1 MSELNKNINPN
12 FKKSERQFLNAEQL
26 TEKLLSGDKLVLSHA
41 LSIAESI
48 LPNDRRLISEVLK
61 NYKSRETKRIAITG
75 PPGAGKSTFINS
87 FGHHLAQKNKKLA
100 ILTIDPSSPQ
110 SGGSIL
116 GDKTRMDSLINHDT
130 VYIRPS
136 ASGTEKGGV
145 SSATMESILLCEM
158 AGYDYL
164 IVETVGVGQS
174 EVAVSELVDLYI
186 LIVQPGSGDD
196 LQGIK
201 RGIMELA
208 DLYIVNKADG
218 DKIELA
224 KQSGRS
230 IDAAKS
236 LLHPKA
242 HGLKAA
248 TILYSSESLLNI
260 TQVEQAIET
269 FFKNIQESGFYDKA
283 RNGQLA
289 SWLQREINKSII
301 ESVEEIK
308 EIQEIK
314 SSLQN
319 QIKNSE
325 AYPIEAG
332 EIIKK
337 AIKNLFNQA

>member
-1 MSELNKNINPN
+1 MSNHNKNINPN
-12 FKKSERQFLNAEQL
+12 FKKVKRPSLDANQL
-26 TEKLLSGDKLVLSHA
+26 AEKLMAGDKLTLSHA
-41 LSIAESI
+41 LSIAESTLDSDRHLLASI
-48 LPNDRRLISEVLK
+48 LQLHK
-61 NYKSRETKRIAITG
+61 TKATKRIAITG
-75 PPGAGKSTFINS
+75 PPGAGKSTFIDS
-87 FGHHLAQKNKKLA
+87 FGNYLANKKKKIA

-116 GDKTRMDSLINHDT
+116 GDKTRMDSLINQDQ

-136 ASGTEKGGV
+136 ASGTEQGGV

-158 AGYDYL
+158 AGYDYI

-174 EVAVSELVDLYI
+174 EVAVSDLVDMYI

-218 DKIELA
+218 DKLDLA

-236 LLHPKA
+236 LLYPKS
-242 HGLKAA
+242 HGLSAN
-248 TILYSSESLLNI
+248 TILYSSETLLNI
-260 TQVEQAIET
+260 EKIENAVED
-269 FFKNIQESGFYDKA
+269 FFTSINDSGYYIKNRSEQMT
-283 RNGQLA
+283 
-289 SWLQREINKSII
+289 SWLHREITKSII

-314 SSLQN
+314 SSLQK

-332 EIIKK
+332 NIIKK
-337 AIKNLFNQA
+337 ALKDLFKG

>member
-1 MSELNKNINPN
+1 MSNLNKNINPN
-12 FKKSERQFLNAEQL
+12 FRKAERKSFTAKEL
-26 TEKLLSGDKLVLSHA
+26 TKKLLSGDKLSLSYA

-48 LPNDRRLISEVLK
+48 LPVDRQLVADVLQ
-61 NYKSRETKRIAITG
+61 NYKKTNTKRIAITG
-75 PPGAGKSTFINS
+75 PPGAGKSTFIDS
-87 FGHHLAQKNKKLA
+87 FGNHLAEKNKKIA

-116 GDKTRMDSLINHDT
+116 GDKTRMDSLINHDQ

-158 AGYDYL
+158 AGYEYI

-174 EVAVSELVDLYI
+174 EVAVSELVDMYV

-218 DKIELA
+218 DKVELA

-230 IDAAKS
+230 INAAKS
-236 LLHPKA
+236 LLFPKS
-242 HGLKAA
+242 HGLKAE
-248 TILYSSESLLNI
+248 TILYSSESLLNVDKI
-260 TQVEQAIET
+260 EEAIDS
-269 FFKNIQESGFYDKA
+269 FFNSNHESGYYQDTRK
-283 RNGQLA
+283 QQMA
-289 SWLQREINKSII
+289 SWLHREINKSII

-314 SSLQN
+314 SSLQH

-325 AYPIEAG
+325 VYPIEAG

-337 AIKNLFNQA
+337 TIKNLFN

>member
-1 MSELNKNINPN
+1 
-12 FKKSERQFLNAEQL
+12 R
-26 TEKLLSGDKLVLSHA
+26 
-41 LSIAESI
+41 
-48 LPNDRRLISEVLK
+48 IS
-61 NYKSRETKRIAITG
+61 ITG
-75 PPGAGKSTFINS
+75 PPGAGKSTFIDS
-87 FGHHLAQKNKKLA
+87 FGNHLAAKNKKIA

-116 GDKTRMDSLINHDT
+116 GDKTRMDQLINHDH

-136 ASGTEKGGV
+136 ASGTEQGGV

-158 AGYDYL
+158 AGYDYV

-174 EVAVSELVDLYI
+174 EIAVSELVDMYI

-218 DKIELA
+218 DKIDLA

-236 LLHPKA
+236 LLFPKK
-242 HGLKAA
+242 HGLKAQ
-248 TILYSSESLLNI
+248 TILYSSETLLNI
-260 TQVEQAIET
+260 EKIEDAIDA
-269 FFKNIQESGFYDKA
+269 FFVAINDSDFYNQ
-283 RNGQLA
+283 RRSEQLA

-301 ESVEEIK
+301 ESVTEIK

-332 EIIKK
+332 AIIKK
-337 AIKNLFNQA
+337 TLKELFNKS